1 MFAALSLL
9 LTLVSSSLVH
19 CQGLDGMGAA
29 AEAMV
34 NLMATVA
41 DILNLNVG
49 VDLSVGG
56 GGCGEE
62 DYVNCYRVET
72 IDRNLNDVS
81 LSFDKIKSNKLC
93 WLFLEQYLKLFEQ

>member
-1 MFAALSLL
+1 MFAAYTLL

-19 CQGLDGMGAA
+19 CQDSDGLG
-29 AEAMV
+29 AMV
-34 NLMATVA
+34 QLMA
-41 DILNLNVG
+41 DILNL
-49 VDLSVGG
+49 VDLDVDVDLNLGGG

-81 LSFDKIKSNKLC
+81 LSFDGH
-93 WLFLEQYLKLFEQ
+93 

>member
-19 CQGLDGMGAA
+19 CQDAQGLDV
-29 AEAMV
+29 MV
-34 NLMATVA
+34 DVIANVLSL
-41 DILNLNVG
+41 LNLDLD
-49 VDLSVGG
+49 VDLDLGG
-56 GGCGEE
+56 VGCGVE

-81 LSFDKIKSNKLC
+81 LSFYKIK
-93 WLFLEQYLKLFEQ
+93 

>member
-19 CQGLDGMGAA
+19 CQDQDGMGAMGA
-29 AEAMV
+29 VMV
-34 NLMATVA
+34 DLMTN
-41 DILNLNVG
+41 ILNLVNVDVG
-49 VDLSVGG
+49 VDLNLGG
-56 GGCGEE
+56 GGCGVE

-81 LSFDKIKSNKLC
+81 LSFNKIKSNKLC
-93 WLFLEQYLKLFEQ
+93 WLFLEQ